1 MNGSRPDAA
10 IAAASAVE
18 TEREV
23 EVGSE
28 LGLHA
33 RPAAKFAETA
43 AGFGCELTVA
53 KGPTVV
59 DAKSLLLLLT
69 LDARRGD
76 RLVIRG
82 RGGDAPEAV
91 DRLAGLLAGP

>member
-1 MNGSRPDAA
+1 MTGHC
-10 IAAASAVE
+10 
-18 TEREV
+18 EREV

-33 RPAAKFAETA
+33 RPAAAFAETA
-43 AGFGCELTVA
+43 AGFRSTVTVA
-53 KGPTVV
+53 KNGSEV
-59 DAKSLLLLLT
+59 DATSLLLLLT
-69 LDARRGD
+69 LDVRRGD

-82 RGGDAPEAV
+82 DGDDAGEAV

>member
-1 MNGSRPDAA
+1 MNDVQPGPV
-10 IAAASAVE
+10 AAAATAVE
-18 TEREV
+18 AEREV
-23 EVGSE
+23 EMGSE

-33 RPAAKFAETA
+33 RPAATFAETA

-69 LDARRGD
+69 IDARRGD

-82 RGGDAPEAV
+82 RGADAAEAV
-91 DRLAGLLAGP
+91 DRLAALLAGP

>member
-1 MNGSRPDAA
+1 MNDPQPGPAA
-10 IAAASAVE
+10 GTASAVE
-18 TEREV
+18 LEREV
-23 EVGSE
+23 VVGGE

-33 RPAAKFAETA
+33 RPAATFAEAA
-43 AGFGCELTVA
+43 AGFGCDLTVA
-53 KGPTVV
+53 KGSTVV

-82 RGGDAPEAV
+82 RGADAPEAV
-91 DRLAGLLAGP
+91 DHLAGLLAGP